1 MLSAHLFSRENLN
14 NLVNLCQY
22 SVCFLTRNSVWYLNF
37 GHEVNVAEMNFR
49 HAFPTGEFID
59 TKCHIAYQSFGHAMV
74 LVGYTERILRVKNR

>member
-1 MLSAHLFSRENLN
+1 M
-14 NLVNLCQY
+14 
-22 SVCFLTRNSVWYLNF
+22 WYLNF